1 MRISDWSSDVC
12 SSDLLLTLVM
22 VELADA
28 LSAVDSIPAIF
39 AITTEP
45 YIVFTSNIFAILGL
59 RSLFFALSAMI
70 HRFAYLKYALS
81 LILVFIRGQI
91 IVADLLDLTT
101 VPPAVSLGVTLS
113 PLAGSV
119 LVSLWKR
126 PRARSSAAAK
136 GTEGI

>member
-1 MRISDWSSDVC
+1 MRVTEHLHGERFLVRQIEPRTGRSVLYATP
-12 SSDLLLTLVM
+12 LLLTLVM

-28 LSAVDSIPAIF
+28 LFAVDSIPAIF

-81 LILVFIRGQI
+81 LNLVFIGGKI
-91 IVADLLDLTT
+91 IVA
-101 VPPAVSLGVTLS
+101 V
-113 PLAGSV
+113 
-119 LVSLWKR
+119 
-126 PRARSSAAAK
+126 RSEERR
-136 GTEGI
+136 GGNECVRTCEY